1 MNFKSQ
7 ISTTCEQSQR
17 LLDLGVKPETADMV
31 YHHTNSRIS
40 AFEWELQVHPPVLRG
55 DKWTSERIS
64 KLATILHKHPDGTP
78 MTGEEVFDS
87 IWGQDIPSW
96 SLSRLLEMMP
106 HSIEQSGRPN
116 ADLSINTDS
125 QYWFVTYEELGYD
138 TKHQTMKHSLFDAI
152 VDMIEWLIWNGYF
165 NEEYLKHSNSSNTGK
180 EDAK

>member
-7 ISTTCEQSQR
+7 ISTTREQSQR
-17 LLDLGVKPETADMV
+17 LLALGLKPETADMV

-40 AFEWELQVHPPVLRG
+40 AFEWDLQVHPPVLRG

-96 SLSRLLEMMP
+96 SLALLLEMMP
-106 HSIEQSGRPN
+106 HSI
-116 ADLSINTDS
+116 D
-125 QYWFVTYEELGYD
+125 EEENVILMIEPPLILYYD
-138 TKHQTMKHSLFDAI
+138 TKYRGQYHFTTHPNIFDNC
-152 VDMIEWLIWNGYF
+152 VSMIAWLIEKGYF
-165 NEEYLKHSNSSNTGK
+165 NEDYLIHSNSSNIGK